1 MLMNARCA
9 VDSSCHGPS
18 PCFVPRVLVGV
29 DSKMLTRPSSCPQV
43 AQLHEAHTTAMKN
56 ITRQHEIA
64 QREAAQLSQ
73 QKQDVEVVSSGLQ
86 RELDEKIS
94 AAEKT
99 EVAHQKALE
108 ALQAECNAATES
120 VRTAQSEAVAARQE
134 CKEKVER
141 LSMELAD
148 LRSAHESKHASTQSY
163 NQQQLLN
170 LRGQLDALE
179 QEKQLAVSDAEEQ
192 RRRSHA
198 ALTEFQAE
206 KKAALEHNEAHAKKL
221 ADKVFRAE
229 AALAEAQQS
238 AAASAK
244 RESELVAA
252 VESLTTEARSNADTL
267 VKRESELETRIRSLD
282 GQLQEARSRASD
294 LAQRAERAAEVAAQ
308 LESLKQGQAVA
319 RAATCPPNPAIQVT
333 ASSLADAQASAP
345 APAVVRTLVPT
356 SLSAPQLMAQQLDH
370 SKARRRSS
378 SSASKRSVGKPTQAL
393 ASMPSSLPASQ
404 PEIATAQASV
414 AHQNA
419 AAPSVQA
426 EDKAPGAAGAEVSRS
441 KSFHTTSL
449 PMGSK
454 GGSTLATANSQAAP
468 PPNALSGRRPGVS
481 SKKKV
486 QRVTSA
492 TRPSDIF
499 DFD

>member
-1 MLMNARCA
+1 
-9 VDSSCHGPS
+9 
-18 PCFVPRVLVGV
+18 
-29 DSKMLTRPSSCPQV
+29 MLTRPSSCPQV
-43 AQLHEAHTTAMKN
+43 AQLHEAHTTAMEN

-198 ALTEFQAE
+198 ALIEFQAE
-206 KKAALEHNEAHAKKL
+206 KKVALEHNEAHAKKL

-252 VESLTTEARSNADTL
+252 VESLTAEARSNADTL

-294 LAQRAERAAEVAAQ
+294 LAQRAAEVAAQ

-319 RAATCPPNPAIQVT
+319 RAATCPPNPVIQVT
-333 ASSLADAQASAP
+333 ASSLSYARASAP

-370 SKARRRSS
+370 SKVRRRSS

-393 ASMPSSLPASQ
+393 ASMPSSPPASQ

-426 EDKAPGAAGAEVSRS
+426 EDKAPPAPGAARAEVSRS
-441 KSFHTTSL
+441 KPFHTTSL

-454 GGSTLATANSQAAP
+454 GGSTLVTANSQAAP

-486 QRVTSA
+486 QRVSSA